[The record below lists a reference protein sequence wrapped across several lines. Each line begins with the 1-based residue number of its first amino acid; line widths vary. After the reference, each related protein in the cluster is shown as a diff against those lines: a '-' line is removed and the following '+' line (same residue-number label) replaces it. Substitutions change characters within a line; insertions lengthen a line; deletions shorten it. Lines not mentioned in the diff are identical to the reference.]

1 MTRVLLPLFLA
12 LHLLRSECL
21 RMGMCSSDRVVL
33 STAQQEQVHELK
45 LKIFARSA
53 ACDRGFSATPFER
66 RAILQLVDQ
75 LKDLSPERVPTRNF
89 APSYS
94 PSEAIPLAGSWRMV
108 FTTAYDVLQLSA
120 LPLTIVQGI
129 YQQIHPNGEVANV
142 IDFAP
147 RFQTLFP
154 QQLTGNGTTI
164 RAKVSILGRARG
176 ERRVG
181 LTFYAVE
188 LKPLTLLSS
197 SAVAALAPKC
207 KVNLPGRGISDML
220 RKAPSQVDAP
230 PQNSSVTLPAN
241 TNSSSTPNTNTFTG
255 SSSRSSGIEP
265 LFENLKSL
273 LAGTF
278 GANANADYSSPG
290 FFDILYLDD
299 DTLIIQQN
307 QPGGIFISIRDP
319 SF

>member
-1 MTRVLLPLFLA
+1 
-12 LHLLRSECL
+12 
-21 RMGMCSSDRVVL
+21 MCSSDRVVL
-33 STAQQEQVHELK
+33 SAAQQEQVHELK

-53 ACDRGFSATPFER
+53 ACDRGFSATPSER
-66 RAILQLVDQ
+66 RAVLQLVDQ
-75 LKDLSPERVPTRNF
+75 MKELSPERVPTRNF

-94 PSEAIPLAGSWRMV
+94 PSEATPLAGSWRMV

-154 QQLTGNGTTI
+154 QQLTGNGTTV

-181 LTFYAVE
+181 LTFCAVE

-197 SAVAALAPKC
+197 SAVAALAPKF
-207 KVNLPGRGISDML
+207 KVNLPGKGISDMV
-220 RKAPSQVDAP
+220 RRAPIQVDAP
-230 PQNSSVTLPAN
+230 PTNSSFTLPAN
-241 TNSSSTPNTNTFTG
+241 TNSSSTPISG
-255 SSSRSSGIEP
+255 SSSRPSGIEP

-273 LAGTF
+273 LVGTF